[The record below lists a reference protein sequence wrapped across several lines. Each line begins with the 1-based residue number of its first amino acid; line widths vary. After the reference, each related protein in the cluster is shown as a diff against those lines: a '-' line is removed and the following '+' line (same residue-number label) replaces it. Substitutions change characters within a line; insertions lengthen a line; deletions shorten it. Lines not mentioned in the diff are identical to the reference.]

1 MLIIPTH
8 SDIISIYHQ
17 KSYNELNMINLI
29 DGVSHMKWYKLIAPA
44 AIGMTVGTLI
54 GRKVTNQWLNP
65 EVALKKVKEAFKT
78 NGPISGSWI
87 LMEREEFSKE
97 DELYHVYRGG
107 ISRNIDG
114 KTVQY
119 AFLVDA
125 TNGDILEIDRESNQ

>member
-1 MLIIPTH
+1 
-8 SDIISIYHQ
+8 
-17 KSYNELNMINLI
+17 
-29 DGVSHMKWYKLIAPA
+29 MKWYKLIAPA